1 MKRPS
6 FTPEPFDSVVLSG
19 ISPPFEKL
27 SQIQRQ
33 VAHVLLTRSPLYLP
47 EGFLV
52 RLACVRH
59 AASVR
64 SEPGSN
70 SPIDISCSKEK
81 NHQTGFPVGF
91 PSLWVQSGIV
101 LLLEPVQV
109 RHISYSF
116 FKEQFFSKQEGK
128 LRIPMV
134 GNSCQPK
141 NLEYM
146 PRKKPFNESFPTR
159 EKLLNRLPPWTMKP
173 AGACVHRLKF
183 SFLSRLANYS
193 VFKWHCQR
201 KNSHFFAF
209 FQEAKKPYIYLF
221 LLNLLFYT

>member
-6 FTPEPFDSVVLSG
+6 FTSEPFDSVVLSG

-81 NHQTGFPVGF
+81 KHQPGFPEGF

-101 LLLEPVQV
+101 LLEPVQV
-109 RHISYSF
+109 RHISYSV
-116 FKEQFFSKQEGK
+116 FKEQFFSKQEGG
-128 LRIPMV
+128 LRISMI

-141 NLEYM
+141 TLEYM
-146 PRKKPFNESFPTR
+146 PRKKPFTEFFPTR
-159 EKLLNRLPPWTMKP
+159 EKLLHRLPPWTMKP
-173 AGACVHRLKF
+173 AGAYLHRLKF
-183 SFLSRLANYS
+183 SCLSRLANYS
-193 VFKWHCQR
+193 VFKWLCQR
-201 KNSHFFAF
+201 KNLYLFSF
-209 FQEAKKPYIYLF
+209 FQEAEKPCIYLF
-221 LLNLLFYT
+221 LFNFFLCA